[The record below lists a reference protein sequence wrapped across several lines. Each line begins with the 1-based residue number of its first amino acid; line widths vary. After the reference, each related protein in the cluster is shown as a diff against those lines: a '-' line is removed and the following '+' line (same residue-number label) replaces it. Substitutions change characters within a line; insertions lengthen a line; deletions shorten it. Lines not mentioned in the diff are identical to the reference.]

1 MCLEYQRAKMAERR
15 PEVDVG
21 RVHEPEEEEGSC
33 LKNNP
38 EIFPNETGGIL
49 DHTSWLD
56 GRNIQR
62 ICVE

>member
-1 MCLEYQRAKMAERR
+1 MAERI

-38 EIFPNETGGIL
+38 EIFANETGGIL
-49 DHTSWLD
+49 DHTGWSD